1 MLARGCLP
9 VYGWVMS
16 VDIPTRPD
24 FAELAQHRSAASVTI
39 YISAAGTGSSAIVH
53 DIEAAKVA
61 LRSALNDAVAELA
74 EAGLGRVDRD
84 QLLGHGQDLSAD
96 LDFWRTGARSIAIFL
111 SPEGLRAFRLMN
123 ELDSAWSTGDR
134 FDVGPMLRAITFA
147 HTGYVLVLAAGEVR
161 LLHLDAAATCRPVE
175 LTELPE
181 DAASALTRDP
191 AVGRFNRHR
200 ADGTQGPK
208 PEQKRYAS
216 IVQEAVAA
224 AVSDP
229 DAPLVLAAAQ
239 DLDAAYRAANAHPRL
254 LEQGIDANPGSLSDE
269 DLEQR
274 TRAILDEHYAQRIRT
289 WIEEFGTL
297 QAHGR
302 ATSQLSEVA
311 REAWSG
317 QVAELLFD
325 ISADQEGTIDEYGS
339 IDFAEE
345 SGATTYRVVDDIAM
359 QVWNTG
365 GRVRAVRADDLPDD
379 SPVAATLRR

>member
-1 MLARGCLP
+1 
-9 VYGWVMS
+9 MS
-16 VDIPTRPD
+16 VDIPTRQD
-24 FAELAQHRSAASVTI
+24 FAELAQHRNAASVTI
-39 YISAAGTGSSAIVH
+39 YISAAGTGSRAIVH
-53 DIEAAKVA
+53 DVEAAKVA
-61 LRSALNDAVAELA
+61 LRSALNEAVAELT

-84 QLLGHGQDLSAD
+84 QLFAHGHELASD
-96 LDFWRTGARSIAIFL
+96 LDFWGTGARSLAIYV

-123 ELDSAWSTGDR
+123 ELDSGWSTGDR

-147 HTGYVLVLAAGEVR
+147 HTGYVLALAAGAVR

-175 LTELPE
+175 LTALPE
-181 DAASALTRDP
+181 DAADVLTRDP

-200 ADGTQGPK
+200 ADGTLGPK
-208 PEQKRYAS
+208 PEQKRYVS
-216 IVQEAVAA
+216 LVEEAVAA
-224 AVSDP
+224 AIP
-229 DAPLVLAAAQ
+229 DQYAPLVLAAAH
-239 DLDAAYRAANAHPRL
+239 DLDPAYREANTHPRL

-274 TRAILDEHYAQRIRT
+274 TRVILDEHYGQRIRT
-289 WIEEFGTL
+289 WVEEFGTL
-297 QAHGR
+297 RAHGR

-311 REAWSG
+311 REAWAG
-317 QVAELLFD
+317 QVAEMLFD
-325 ISADQEGTIDEYGS
+325 INADQEGIIDEYGS

-359 QVWNTG
+359 QVWSAG